1 MEWYAVEVSGSV
13 SDLTLNLNTLEKQ
26 GYDIHSVVIAPKGW
40 TVVASKV
47 TKQDVPVGEREKPEE
62 MPRRGT
68 VALHKGHK
76 K

>member
-13 SDLTLNLNTLEKQ
+13 SDLTQNLNALSQQ

-40 TVVASKV
+40 TVVACKP
-47 TKQDVPVGEREKPEE
+47 KHQDIAPVETPEVKPHK
-62 MPRRGT
+62 GT
-68 VALHKGHK
+68 VVLKHK